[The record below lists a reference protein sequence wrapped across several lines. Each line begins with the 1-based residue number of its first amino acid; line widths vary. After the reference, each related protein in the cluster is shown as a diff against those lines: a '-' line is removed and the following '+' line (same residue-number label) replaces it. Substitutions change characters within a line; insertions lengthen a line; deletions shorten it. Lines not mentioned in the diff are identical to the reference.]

1 MFDAYLKAIGQLS
14 DPAVRRVAWWGVGV
28 AGTVFAVLWTV
39 IGSVLANTAFFEHV
53 WLEWAVD
60 ALGGLATLV
69 LTWLLF
75 PGIVSAVVGVLLERV
90 ADAVEARHYPHL
102 APAPGIS
109 VLAGMVSALRFL
121 AVVVVV
127 NLGLIV
133 FLFVPPV
140 FPFVFYG
147 ANGYLL
153 SREYFELVALRRTD
167 RDTVRALRRAHRGT
181 LFATGVIAAFA
192 LTVPVVNLLAPVVVT
207 AAMVHLFETWR
218 TGDRGA

>member
-1 MFDAYLKAIGQLS
+1 MFDAYLKAVGQLA
-14 DPAVRRVAWWGVGV
+14 DPAVRRVAWLSIGV
-28 AGTVFAVLWTV
+28 AGAVFAALWTA
-39 IGSVLANTAFFEHV
+39 IGAGLANTAFFEHA
-53 WLEWAVD
+53 WLEWVVD
-60 ALGGLATLV
+60 ALGGLATLL

-75 PGIVSAVVGVLLERV
+75 PGVVSAVVGVLLERV
-90 ADAVEARHYPHL
+90 VSAVEARHYPHL
-102 APAPGIS
+102 TPARG
-109 VLAGMVSALRFL
+109 VSALAGVVSAVRFL
-121 AVVVVV
+121 ALVVAV
-127 NLGLIV
+127 NLGLMV

-167 RDTVRALRRAHRGT
+167 RDTARAVRRAHRGT

-218 TGDRGA
+218 AT

>member
-14 DPAVRRVAWWGVGV
+14 DPAVRRVAWRGVGV

-75 PGIVSAVVGVLLERV
+75 PGIVSAVVVVVLARV

>member
-1 MFDAYLKAIGQLS
+1 MFDAYLKSIGQLS
-14 DPAVRRVAWWGVGV
+14 DPAVRRVAWLSIGV
-28 AGTVFAVLWTV
+28 AVAVFAALWTA
-39 IGSVLANTAFFEHV
+39 IGAVLANTAFFEHV

-60 ALGGLATLV
+60 ALGGVATLV

-75 PGIVSAVVGVLLERV
+75 PGAISAVVGVLLERV
-90 ADAVEARHYPHL
+90 AVAVEARHYPHL
-102 APAPGIS
+102 TPVSGVS
-109 VLAGMVSALRFL
+109 TLAGVVSALRFL

-133 FLFVPPV
+133 FLFLPPV

-153 SREYFELVALRRTD
+153 SREYFELVALRRND
-167 RDTVRALRRAHRGT
+167 RDTARSLRRAHRGT

-218 TGDRGA
+218 ANGGGA

>member
-1 MFDAYLKAIGQLS
+1 VLDAYLKAIGQLS
-14 DPAVRRVAWWGVGV
+14 DPAVRRVAWWSIGV
-28 AGTVFAVLWTV
+28 AAAVFIALWTV
-39 IGSVLANTAFFEHV
+39 IGAVLANTAFFEYA

-60 ALGGLATLV
+60 ALGGVATLV

-75 PGIVSAVVGVLLERV
+75 PGIVSAVIGVLLERV
-90 ADAVEARHYPHL
+90 ATAVEARHYPHL
-102 APAPGIS
+102 TPASGASALSGTI
-109 VLAGMVSALRFL
+109 SALRFL

-127 NLGLIV
+127 NLGLVV

-153 SREYFELVALRRTD
+153 SREYFELVALRRTN
-167 RDTVRALRRAHRGT
+167 RDTARALRRAHRGA
-181 LFATGVIAAFA
+181 LFATGVIAVFA
-192 LTVPVVNLLAPVVVT
+192 LTVPLVNLLAPVVVT

-218 TGDRGA
+218 ANCRDA